1 MNDVTISSI
10 FTKGDLNLTKFI
22 RKLNKRR
29 NIFCNDSNFHCVS
42 NNYITRSHLIKDEIN
57 LNDNVT
63 YSCRKLV
70 DFINNFIFEDCT
82 NVNSNKFWLGQVDP
96 KNVSFRGK
104 QMSCKF
110 FSDTRQSLLNS
121 NYKQWIINIKSNG
134 SFSNLSSIRIENVDK
149 LAVLEILILTP
160 LLQYLMN

>member
-63 YSCRKLV
+63 HILA
-70 DFINNFIFEDCT
+70 
-82 NVNSNKFWLGQVDP
+82 G
-96 KNVSFRGK
+96 
-104 QMSCKF
+104 
-110 FSDTRQSLLNS
+110 
-121 NYKQWIINIKSNG
+121 
-134 SFSNLSSIRIENVDK
+134 NL
-149 LAVLEILILTP
+149 
-160 LLQYLMN
+160 